1 MSALPHRGS
10 FAVFRCGGGTW
21 SRPFHA
27 VPASEAEVLVFRAVA
42 MLLRP
47 AEARH
52 CPHDALEIL
61 WLSEADGAPR
71 MAAELVKLCWC
82 LLV

>member
-1 MSALPHRGS
+1 
-10 FAVFRCGGGTW
+10 
-21 SRPFHA
+21 
-27 VPASEAEVLVFRAVA
+27 

-52 CPHDALEIL
+52 SPPDDALEIL

-82 LLV
+82 LLVGSIVGLPRLGGRTWRPRQLGGEAGWE